1 MGAGNGKFLT
11 GLAVFRMG
19 AVRQDFLSETKQE
32 QSCFS
37 GPKKSC
43 CLFQGRVGK
52 APEDPRGRH
61 ALVVITQRWMCVFI
75 CLMQREIS
83 AVVIRVCFRFR
94 RKKP

>member
-37 GPKKSC
+37 GPKK
-43 CLFQGRVGK
+43 
-52 APEDPRGRH
+52 A
-61 ALVVITQRWMCVFI
+61 
-75 CLMQREIS
+75 
-83 AVVIRVCFRFR
+83 AVYFRAGWEKHR
-94 RKKP
+94 RILGDDTHSS